1 MKIVILDGY
10 AENPGDLSW
19 EPLRAFGEYSVYDRT
34 PKEKVIERS
43 AGADI
48 VVTNKTP
55 LPKET
60 LARLPNLKFIA
71 LLSTGYNVVDIAY
84 AKERG
89 IPVSNIPSYST
100 HAVAQLVFAFILGHY
115 NHVALHS
122 EAVHAGEWSASPD
135 FCFWKA
141 DLFELAH
148 KTFGVIGYGEIGRR
162 AAKIADAFGMRVIVT
177 SRTKPAQLP
186 EYVTFTDQGT
196 LLKNADVVSLHCPL
210 TPQTQGM
217 VNEEFL
223 AKMKPTALLI
233 NTARG
238 PLVDEAALAKALCGK
253 TIAGAGLDVL
263 SSEPPEK
270 DNPLFGA
277 PNCLIT
283 PHIAWAGK
291 ETRARLMSIFLDNIK
306 AFTEGGPIH
315 VVNP

>member
-1 MKIVILDGY
+1 MKIVILDGHT
-10 AENPGDLSW
+10 ENPGDLSW
-19 EPLRAFGEYSVYDRT
+19 EPLSAFGDYVVYDRT
-34 PKEKVIERS
+34 PKELIIER
-43 AGADI
+43 AYEADI

-60 LARLPNLKFIA
+60 LALLPNLKFIA
-71 LLSTGYNVVDIAY
+71 LLSTGYNITDIAY

-115 NHVALHS
+115 NNVALHS
-122 EAVHAGEWSASPD
+122 AAVHAGEWSASPD
-135 FCFWKA
+135 FCFWKS
-141 DLFELAH
+141 DLTELAH
-148 KTFGVIGYGEIGRR
+148 KTFGVIGYGEIGKR
-162 AAKIADAFGMRVIVT
+162 AAKIADAFGMQVIVT
-177 SRTKPAQLP
+177 SRTKPAELP
-186 EYVTFTDQGT
+186 DYVTFTDQDT
-196 LLKNADVVSLHCPL
+196 LLKTADIISLHCPL

-217 VNEEFL
+217 VNAEFL
-223 AKMKPTALLI
+223 AKMKPSALLI

-238 PLVDEAALAKALCGK
+238 PLVDEAALAQALHNK

-263 SSEPPEK
+263 SSEPPAKE
-270 DNPLFGA
+270 NPLFGA

-283 PHIAWAGK
+283 PHIAWAGF

-306 AFTEGGPIH
+306 AFTDGNPIH